1 MVRHASIL
9 AGVASIALAAG
20 LASPASAD
28 IDRFHDKKN
37 DVNRQIDVRGVRVDN
52 TGRWIDI
59 RTHHRNLTY
68 GKPASNSSVVL
79 YLDTNRK
86 RRGPEFVMAGPVGF
100 DGDYH
105 LSKMKPRWGKVTKT
119 LRCKVTFRVNY
130 KRDVVRFATKRGCLA
145 HAYKRRVNR
154 IRVSVAGWQ
163 ARHHGKKEV
172 TDWAPGRRQFFD
184 WVKRS

>member
-1 MVRHASIL
+1 MVRQTAIL
-9 AGVASIALAAG
+9 AGVASVALAAG

-28 IDRFHDKKN
+28 VDRFHDKKN
-37 DVNRQIDVRGVRVDN
+37 DAKGQVDIRGVRVDN

-68 GKPASNSSVVL
+68 GPHAPGLGASL
-79 YLDTNRK
+79 YIDTIRK
-86 RRGPEFVMAGPVGF
+86 RRGPEFIIAGPVGS

-105 LSKMKPRWGKVTKT
+105 LSKMFGWRKFGKS

-130 KRDVVRFATKRGCLA
+130 KRDVIRFATKRGCLA
-145 HAYKRRVNR
+145 KAFRHPVGR
-154 IRVSVAGWQ
+154 IRVSSRIAQ
-163 ARHHGKKEV
+163 EKKGSSNV
-172 TDWAPGRRQFFD
+172 VDWAPRRHRYFD